1 MKLLGVNI
9 ENRLKFDRHI
19 CNISLEGNIK
29 LGAIAGLSRFLLL
42 ENQLTLLKAF
52 IKYQLKYCL
61 LVWMFHGSQKTHKN
75 TRLKQGQIQ
84 KI

>member
-19 CNISLEGNIK
+19 CNISLEGNMK

-42 ENQLTLLKAF
+42 EN
-52 IKYQLKYCL
+52 
-61 LVWMFHGSQKTHKN
+61 
-75 TRLKQGQIQ
+75 
-84 KI
+84 